1 MSLENAL
8 ALVEQ
13 VKTLHLMPDDMIF
26 VRVKDARLDQIKQ
39 VSEWMQERF
48 PDHKVTVMS
57 DEIDL
62 SVIRPGS
69 PAHEAIRLL
78 GYDGASDER

>member
-26 VRVKDARLDQIKQ
+26 VRVKAARLDQIKQ

-57 DEIDL
+57 EEIDL
-62 SVIRPGS
+62 SVIRKGS
-69 PAHEAIRLL
+69 PAHEAMQLL
-78 GYDGASDER
+78 GYDGEATP